1 MAKNE
6 LSQHVTTKKVKAIGT
21 ETYINVATG
30 EAEEFQV
37 TKIEERDFNFTK
49 VWIRNFVATLD
60 LVGNQKTRLVYWI
73 IDNLNHNNQLICTN
87 RLMAE
92 ETGIS
97 LATVSVTMKALQDA
111 NFLKKQAN
119 GVYVINPDILF
130 KGTQKA
136 RLNILNQFSELGA
149 EPQELSD
156 EQKIQNITKTIAQ
169 LSKQLE
175 ALQSKSSVVDT
186 EIEGQYTLLPDG
198 SIVQKAV
205 NKKE

>member
-21 ETYINVATG
+21 EQYLNVNTG
-30 EAEEFQV
+30 EIEEFQV

-92 ETGIS
+92 KTGIS
-97 LATVSVTMKALQDA
+97 VATVNVTMKALQDA

-130 KGTQKA
+130 KGTQRA
-136 RLNILNQFSELGA
+136 RLNILNQFSELGTETPA
-149 EPQELSD
+149 LTD
-156 EQKIQNITKTIAQ
+156 EQKIQTLTKTIAQ

-175 ALQSKSSVVDT
+175 SLQSKSSVIDA
-186 EIEGQYTLLPDG
+186 EIEGQYSLTLDG
-198 SIVQKAV
+198 QIVQKAV
-205 NKKE
+205 TKE